1 MSIYVFHFP
10 PGTFKWNKIEHRL
23 FSQISKN
30 WRGRPLEMFQIILN
44 LIASTTTKEGLTVR
58 CVGAGNSCERGIK
71 VSDKE
76 LKALNMTRNEWH
88 GEWNYVIAPH
98 TVSDT

>member
-1 MSIYVFHFP
+1 MEQDRTSSIQSD
-10 PGTFKWNKIEHRL
+10 IE
-23 FSQISKN
+23 N
-30 WRGRPLEMFQIILN
+30 WRGRPLETFQIIVN
-44 LIASTTTKEGLTVR
+44 LIASTTTKGGLTVR